1 MNYFSFRFLVSF
13 RSVRRNLGRNSRIF
27 EVIQDILWNEG
38 RKRYCQLS
46 SVTENS
52 VSSFQEFEVF
62 LFMYDDKKLKL
73 LTRIANAT
81 PMERIAAG
89 VNRIFSGSALR
100 KPSKFSGFS
109 DVRPSPKLTGQ
120 QMRLVWRSSRYQ
132 HTMAELLTARIH
144 SRQQHF
150 QLGVL

>member
-1 MNYFSFRFLVSF
+1 MKWRKEEILSAISQSRLSTFENY
-13 RSVRRNLGRNSRIF
+13 
-27 EVIQDILWNEG
+27 
-38 RKRYCQLS
+38 
-46 SVTENS
+46 

-62 LFMYDDKKLKL
+62 LLSFMYDDEKLKL

-81 PMERIAAG
+81 PMERIAAR

-100 KPSKFSGFS
+100 KPPKFSGFS

-132 HTMAELLTARIH
+132 HTMAELLAARIH